1 MKRNQCFNILKVQ
14 HFKDPIASL
23 NRDRHSAKA
32 PQPLNTLG
40 KDAAD
45 ASNTGKKKKIPHPFL
60 GLGDY
65 SALLGWEPV
74 LK

>member
-45 ASNTGKKKKIPHPFL
+45 ASNTEKKKKKKKKKTSPFFRV
-60 GLGDY
+60 GG
-65 SALLGWEPV
+65 
-74 LK
+74 

>member
-14 HFKDPIASL
+14 HFKDPIPSL
-23 NRDRHSAKA
+23 NRGRHSAKA

-45 ASNTGKKKKIPHPFL
+45 ASKTGKKEKKNLHLTLF
-60 GLGDY
+60 
-65 SALLGWEPV
+65 
-74 LK
+74 